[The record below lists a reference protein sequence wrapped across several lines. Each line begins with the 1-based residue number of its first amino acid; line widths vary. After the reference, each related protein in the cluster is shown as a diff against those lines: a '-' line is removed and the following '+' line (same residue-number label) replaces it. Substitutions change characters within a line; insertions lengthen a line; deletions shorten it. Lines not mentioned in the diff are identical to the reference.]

1 MLTFPCQTCIVI
13 PTGTARAERG
23 QERGQGN
30 CQCYGASMTAFI
42 QYYDWIA
49 RVGFP
54 GIVSLALYWSWSG
67 RYRWPR
73 EVEAVAQQ
81 LAEMRADR
89 DWWRDRATAL
99 QDRWDEARGIGETV
113 TKAVHKVVGRS

>member
-1 MLTFPCQTCIVI
+1 
-13 PTGTARAERG
+13 
-23 QERGQGN
+23 
-30 CQCYGASMTAFI
+30 MTAFI

-49 RVGFP
+49 RIGFP
-54 GIVSLALYWSWSG
+54 ACVSLALYWSWSG
-67 RYRWPR
+67 KYRWPR
-73 EVEAVAQQ
+73 EVEAILQQ
-81 LAEMRADR
+81 LADMRADR